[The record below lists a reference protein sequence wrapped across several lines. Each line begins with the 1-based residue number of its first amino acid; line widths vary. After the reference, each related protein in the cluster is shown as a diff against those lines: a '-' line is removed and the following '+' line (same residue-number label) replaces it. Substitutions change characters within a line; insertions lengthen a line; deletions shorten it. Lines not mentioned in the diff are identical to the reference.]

1 MRIRRE
7 GTNPSAVYFRNPR
20 DKGEGESKGTEEGGL
35 LGMYVLNMPD
45 AAGDLELVLYD
56 SA

>member
-56 SA
+56 SD